1 MADYLTYYALRQPE
15 KDFLHFEDQQMG
27 YGAFH
32 LLTDRL
38 ARGLSRMKVSKG
50 DRCVIFMNN
59 CPEFLLSFVSLMKIG
74 AIAVPINTSLKKDEV
89 EYCVRRVG
97 SKIVF
102 TQAEFYGMFADIRK
116 TSPVLEVII
125 VIGGQELESR
135 DFPFESL
142 RDEFLSEDH
151 GPDVLPDDLLAILF
165 TSGTTARPKGVML
178 SHRNFVYAAEVMAK
192 HQGLGPEDRYICV
205 LPFFHSTSLT
215 YGFMAT
221 LTVGGSLIILPRFST
236 TQWWDQVTRYRGT
249 RASLTGTIWRI
260 LLRLPP
266 TPLEKSH
273 SIRTSMYGLPLSEE
287 EFQAVEKRFG
297 LRLLQGYGMT
307 ETVCS
312 ASIHPL
318 YGPRSTLPSSVGFPT
333 IGTEVKVVDEDGKEI
348 ESGCLG
354 EILVK
359 TLCPFPGYY
368 DDPVA
373 TEMTIKEGW
382 IRTGDLGYIDHN
394 GGVHFMDRKKD
405 MIKPKGEN
413 VAASE
418 IESVLLESPKIEEVA
433 VVGVKDLEGI
443 WGEKI
448 KAFIVLKGGE
458 RMTENE
464 VQEHCRKKLA
474 DFKVP
479 HFVEFRAS
487 LPKTTVGKIDKKL
500 LKG

>member
-1 MADYLTYYALRQPE
+1 
-15 KDFLHFEDQQMG
+15 
-27 YGAFH
+27 
-32 LLTDRL
+32 
-38 ARGLSRMKVSKG
+38 
-50 DRCVIFMNN
+50 
-59 CPEFLLSFVSLMKIG
+59 
-74 AIAVPINTSLKKDEV
+74 
-89 EYCVRRVG
+89 
-97 SKIVF
+97 
-102 TQAEFYGMFADIRK
+102 
-116 TSPVLEVII
+116 LEVII
-125 VIGGQELESR
+125 VLGGQELEQR
-135 DFPFESL
+135 DLPFESL
-142 RDEFLSEDH
+142 KDELSSEDQIP
-151 GPDVLPDDLLAILF
+151 GVLPDDLLAILF

-221 LTVGGSLIILPRFST
+221 LAVGGSLIILPRFST

-260 LLRLPP
+260 LLRFPP
-266 TPLEKSH
+266 SPLEKSH

-312 ASIHPL
+312 ASIHPI
-318 YGPRSTLPSSVGFPT
+318 YGPRSILPSSVGFPT
-333 IGTEVKVVDEDGKEI
+333 IGTEIKVVDEDGREA
-348 ESGCLG
+348 ESGRLG
-354 EILVK
+354 EILVR

-368 DDPVA
+368 DDPEA
-373 TEMTIKEGW
+373 TVMTIKDGW

-418 IESVLLESPKIEEVA
+418 IESVLLEDPKIDEAA

-448 KAFIVLKGGE
+448 KAFIVLKQGAG
-458 RMTENE
+458 MTEKE
-464 VQEHCRKKLA
+464 VQDHCRKKLA
-474 DFKVP
+474 EFKVP
-479 HFVEFRAS
+479 HFVEFRGS
-487 LPKTTVGKIDKKL
+487 LLKSTVGKIDKKR
-500 LKG
+500 LKE